1 MGFVGVAG
9 TVIEGT
15 KVKSEVEHAE
25 SNMPADSNQHWIF
38 NRIDNDLN
46 GFFTLTSETTHM
58 LLHGNSEGAAFVGY
72 EHDSPPDYKNEP
84 KSKPISNRKSIAQF
98 IKRLPNDMF
107 SFLKALFGIIITP
120 QTHCQ
125 MEREWY

>member
-38 NRIDNDLN
+38 NRIDNDPN
-46 GFFTLTSETTHM
+46 GFFTITSQTTQM
-58 LLHGNSEGAAFVGY
+58 LLHGNSEGDAFIGY
-72 EHDSPPDYKNEP
+72 EHYSKDILYDEDDPGGNEFF
-84 KSKPISNRKSIAQF
+84 SKRRI
-98 IKRLPNDMF
+98 
-107 SFLKALFGIIITP
+107 GTYITRAG
-120 QTHCQ
+120 TVS
-125 MEREWY
+125 